1 MQCIVRLRLYHGG
14 RRPRAGSWRQRAN
27 KEGSRISFKDVDE
40 VATILEIQKEENKCQ
55 LLKIIRD
62 N

>member
-1 MQCIVRLRLYHGG
+1 MQYIVRLRLYYGG
-14 RRPRAGSWRQRAN
+14 RRPCAGSWRQRAN
-27 KEGSRISFKDVDE
+27 KEGSRIIFKDVDE

>member
-1 MQCIVRLRLYHGG
+1 MQSVGG
-14 RRPRAGSWRQRAN
+14 NERTRKDQGSS
-27 KEGSRISFKDVDE
+27 SRIKDVDE

>member
-1 MQCIVRLRLYHGG
+1 MQSVGG
-14 RRPRAGSWRQRAN
+14 NERTRKAQGSS
-27 KEGSRISFKDVDE
+27 SRIKDVDE
-40 VATILEIQKEENKCQ
+40 VVTILEIQKEENKCQ